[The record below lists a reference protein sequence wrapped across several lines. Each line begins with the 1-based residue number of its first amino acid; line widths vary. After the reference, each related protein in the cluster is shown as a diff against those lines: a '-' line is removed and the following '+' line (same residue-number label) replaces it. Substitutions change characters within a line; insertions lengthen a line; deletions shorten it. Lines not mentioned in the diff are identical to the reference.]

1 MQIYIHTQTKAV
13 EASTI
18 ITTTCGITTTTIDEE
33 AAAAS
38 TSRTITLITI
48 IIRTV
53 VVRMA
58 VAEEEEVAVM
68 VDLVGNASPSS
79 NTIRCRRS
87 TETVKIIVL
96 LFRSNKTTSA
106 CCDLANWRDV

>member
-33 AAAAS
+33 AAAVAS

-58 VAEEEEVAVM
+58 AEEEAVM

-87 TETVKIIVL
+87 TETVKIL
-96 LFRSNKTTSA
+96 LFRPNKTTSA